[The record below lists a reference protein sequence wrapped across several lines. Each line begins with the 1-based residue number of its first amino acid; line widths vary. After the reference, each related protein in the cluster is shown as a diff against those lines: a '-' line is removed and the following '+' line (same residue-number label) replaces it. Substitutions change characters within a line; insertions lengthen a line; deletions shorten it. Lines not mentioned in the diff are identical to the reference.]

1 MRKLLYGLILIA
13 VFSVPVQRV
22 EVAKLLPVRAISL
35 YSDDHF
41 LVIETDSGY
50 RGKGPDIQ
58 RTIEDLRT
66 NTPYIVYLDT
76 AQYLFATEDVTD
88 YLPQLR
94 TLLKGSVRVCIGETP
109 EDLSFAAQYLD
120 VHPQVTKLRNWWTE

>member
-1 MRKLLYGLILIA
+1 MRKLFYGIILIA
-13 VFSVPVQRV
+13 VFCVPVQRV

-35 YSDDHF
+35 YSDDGF

-50 RGKGPDIQ
+50 RGRGPDIQ
-58 RTIEDLRT
+58 RAIEDLCN

-76 AQYLFATEDVTD
+76 AQYLFATENVTEH
-88 YLPQLR
+88 LPQFR
-94 TLLKGSVRVCIGETP
+94 SVLKGSVRVCVGETP

-120 VHPQVTKLRNWWTE
+120 VHPQVTKLRTWWTK